1 MPNYRC
7 KILDSVGDKKTIV
20 VEANDV
26 STLKGKVKSQKNIL
40 LSYKIEKESKVNAF
54 FAVSSKVKRTELTTF
69 LRQFAV
75 MIKASIPIAASLKSL
90 KDQGYT
96 KVFKKVLTEVYL
108 DVQSGILLSEAFK
121 KHPKVFPEF
130 FNKMV
135 AIGEVTGSLDKVL
148 ESMADYYENDRK
160 IRSKVKSALTYPIIL
175 LVLILAVLIFITM
188 FILPQFESMINELGG
203 NVPTITKIIM
213 SISAFMQDNFL
224 YVFGGIIAFAFIFWL
239 FFKKTKKGRYIWDY
253 LKLHLPIIGTVTKNL
268 VTSRFSKAFIILLGS
283 GMNMSDCLDNL
294 HKMLDNQ
301 VFIEK
306 FKYSVEEVK
315 RGRRISQSIA
325 NIKMFPSMLVE
336 MIDVGE
342 KSGNI
347 EEVLRST
354 SSYFDECVEQS
365 IAKATAALEPLM
377 IVVLGGIVAVVILA
391 VLLPIISLMQSI

>member
-1 MPNYRC
+1 MPSYKCR
-7 KILDSVGDKKTIV
+7 ILDSAGDKNTIIV
-20 VEANDV
+20 DATDEAI
-26 STLKGKVKSQKNIL
+26 LKGKIKSQNSVL
-40 LSYKIEKESKVNAF
+40 LSYKIVKEKKVNSF

-75 MIKASIPIAASLKSL
+75 MIKASIPIATSLKTL

-96 KVFKKVLTEVYL
+96 KVFRSVLTEVYL
-108 DVQSGILLSEAFK
+108 DVQSGVLLSDAFK

-135 AIGEVTGSLDKVL
+135 AIGEVSGSLDRVL

-175 LVLILAVLIFITM
+175 LVLILVVLIFITM

-203 NVPTITKIIM
+203 DVPLITKIVM
-213 SISAFMQDNFL
+213 SISEFIQDNYLFL
-224 YVFGGIIAFAFIFWL
+224 FGGIAIFIFIFWL

-253 LKLHLPIIGTVTKNL
+253 IKLHLPMVGTVTKNL

-301 VFIEK
+301 VFVEK

-315 RGRRISQSIA
+315 RGRRIAQSME
-325 NIKMFPSMLVE
+325 NIKMFPPMLIE

-347 EEVLRST
+347 EDVLRST

-377 IVVLGGIVAVVILA
+377 IIFLGGIVAVVILS
-391 VLLPIISLMQSI
+391 VLLPIIALMQSI

>member
-1 MPNYRC
+1 MPSYKC
-7 KILDSVGDKKTIV
+7 KVLDTVGDKKTILID
-20 VEANDV
+20 AINDV
-26 STLKGKVKSQKNIL
+26 ALKGKIKNQKYTLLKYSIVK
-40 LSYKIEKESKVNAF
+40 EKKVNAF
-54 FAVSSKVKRTELTTF
+54 FAVSSKVKRNELTTF

-75 MIKASIPIAASLKSL
+75 MIKASIPIATSLKSL
-90 KDQGYT
+90 KEQNYT
-96 KVFKKVLTEVYL
+96 KTFKKVLNDIYL
-108 DVQSGILLSEAFK
+108 DVQSGVLLSDSFK
-121 KHPKVFPEF
+121 KHPKVFPGF
-130 FNKMV
+130 FTKMV
-135 AIGEVTGSLDKVL
+135 AIGEVTGSLDRVL

-203 NVPTITKIIM
+203 NVPTITKIVM
-213 SISAFMQDNFL
+213 GISTFIRENYLFL
-224 YVFGGIIAFAFIFWL
+224 FGGIAIVILLLWL
-239 FFKKTKKGRYIWDY
+239 FFKKTKKGKYVWDFI
-253 LKLHLPIIGTVTKNL
+253 KLHLPMIGTVTKNL

-294 HKMLDNQ
+294 YKMLDNE
-301 VFIEK
+301 VFIQK

-315 RGRRISQSIA
+315 RGRRIAQSIE
-325 NIKMFPSMLVE
+325 NIKMFPSMLIE

-354 SSYFDECVEQS
+354 SAYFDECVEQS

-377 IVVLGGIVAVVILA
+377 IVILGGIVAIVILS
-391 VLLPIISLMQSI
+391 VLLPIIALMQSI

>member
-1 MPNYRC
+1 MPSYKCR
-7 KILDSVGDKKTIV
+7 ILDSAGDKNTIIV
-20 VEANDV
+20 DATDEAI
-26 STLKGKVKSQKNIL
+26 LKGKIKSQNSVL
-40 LSYKIEKESKVNAF
+40 LSYKIVKEKKVNSF

-75 MIKASIPIAASLKSL
+75 MIKASIPIATSLKTL

-96 KVFKKVLTEVYL
+96 KVFRSVLTEVYL
-108 DVQSGILLSEAFK
+108 DVQSGVLLSDAFK

-135 AIGEVTGSLDKVL
+135 AIGEVSGSLDRVL

-175 LVLILAVLIFITM
+175 LVLILVVLIFITM

-203 NVPTITKIIM
+203 DVPLITKIVM
-213 SISAFMQDNFL
+213 SISEFIQDNYLFL
-224 YVFGGIIAFAFIFWL
+224 FGGIAIFIFVFWL

-253 LKLHLPIIGTVTKNL
+253 IKLHLPMVGTVTKNL

-301 VFIEK
+301 VFVEK

-315 RGRRISQSIA
+315 RGRRIAQSME
-325 NIKMFPSMLVE
+325 NIKMFPPMLIE

-347 EEVLRST
+347 EDVLRST

-377 IVVLGGIVAVVILA
+377 IIFLGGIVAVVILS
-391 VLLPIISLMQSI
+391 VLLPIIALMQSI